1 MNIYTTR
8 RRASLGRAERRM
20 ILTTGLMV
28 LPAILTSCGDGITR
42 EPRIK
47 WAPIDSLN
55 ARLPDAVRV
64 YSGID
69 NRWPLRAWYVAA
81 DLSSPSARGSVVMS
95 DEVDAVETASSLA
108 DDLGA
113 CVVVNGGFFRM
124 DLHPARH
131 VGLLMID
138 SVMVSRPT
146 PSVLRQEL
154 RYSVTRAALGFYNSG
169 QADIGWASVDDSML
183 VEWTSPVPN
192 RPARPADS
200 LAHDQAT
207 PWPVVDAVAGGPV
220 LISEGR
226 IRVTADEEV
235 FFGSAIPKVHPRTAV
250 GITRAGLL
258 ILLVVDGRQMESSG
272 VDLEDLAS
280 IMLDL
285 GAYEAMNLDGGG
297 SSTLVVEGVRLNV
310 PAGSETEREV
320 MSAIAIECSP

>member
-1 MNIYTTR
+1 VTR
-8 RRASLGRAERRM
+8 RRASLGRVKLRLISTAW
-20 ILTTGLMV
+20 LTV
-28 LPAILTSCGDGITR
+28 LPAILASCGDGITG
-42 EPRIK
+42 EPLIK

-64 YSGID
+64 YSGFD
-69 NRWPLRAWYVAA
+69 NRWPLRAWYVQA
-81 DLSSPSARGSVVMS
+81 DLSSPSARGRVVMS
-95 DEVDAVETASSLA
+95 DEPDAVETASSLA
-108 DDLGA
+108 DDLGV

-146 PSVLRQEL
+146 PSVLRDEL
-154 RYSVTRAALGFYNSG
+154 RYSVARAALGFYNSG
-169 QADIGWASVDDSML
+169 QADIGWVSVDDSIL
-183 VEWTSPVPN
+183 VEWTSPMPN

-200 LAHDQAT
+200 LSHGQAAA
-207 PWPVVDAVAGGPV
+207 WPVVDAVAGGPV

-226 IRVTADEEV
+226 IRVTDDEEV

-250 GITRAGLL
+250 GITREGLL
-258 ILLVVDGRQMESSG
+258 LLLVVDGRQMESSG

-297 SSTLVVEGVRLNV
+297 SSTLVVDGVRLNI

-320 MSAIAIECSP
+320 MSAIVIECSS